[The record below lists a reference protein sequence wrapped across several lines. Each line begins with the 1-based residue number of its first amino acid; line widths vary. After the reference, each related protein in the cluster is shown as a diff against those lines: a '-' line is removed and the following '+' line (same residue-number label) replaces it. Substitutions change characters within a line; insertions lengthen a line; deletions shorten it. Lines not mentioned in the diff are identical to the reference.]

1 MSSTAST
8 SYYTTFATSYEAVPI
23 TAAPPGRVWQAHIGG
38 RRTNIEDME
47 DTHLLNSI
55 AMVERGVDVNG
66 TPIPQFCYSKL
77 DYLKQEADKR
87 GLARIED
94 GWDA

>member
-1 MSSTAST
+1 MSTYSTTDSST
-8 SYYTTFATSYEAVPI
+8 YTTFYTQAPPI
-23 TAAPPGRVWQAHIGG
+23 TAVPQGRVWQAHIGG

-47 DTHLLNSI
+47 DTHLLNAI

-66 TPIPQFCYSKL
+66 MTIPQFCYTKL
-77 DYLKQEADKR
+77 DYLKEEVGKR
-87 GLARIED
+87 GLARTEE